1 MAIYEA
7 ESETPPDT
15 ESASNLI
22 LYLPASK
29 TGKYISV
36 VGETYGK
43 ITDREIGDTSFCYD
57 CLFLSDDLKKTFGEA
72 TEEEKNLVSHRGRAV
87 AKLIEEIKNT
97 SL

>member
-36 VGETYGK
+36 VYK
-43 ITDREIGDTSFCYD
+43 P
-57 CLFLSDDLKKTFGEA
+57 LSLRIFV
-72 TEEEKNLVSHRGRAV
+72 VS
-87 AKLIEEIKNT
+87 
-97 SL
+97 S